1 MAGYNI
7 VLDTKFKPFSYQEM
21 LAPVAAA
28 TQAHQAVEE
37 EYGNLATKA
46 SVWENMANEQ
56 SDPYTYKM
64 YKTYADDLEAQAE
77 QLARDGLTSASRSGM
92 LNMRARYSKEI
103 TPIENAYKR
112 REELAAEQR
121 KAITANPT
129 LRYQRMAD
137 QMSLDDYI
145 RNPSL
150 DYGKSYSGALLT
162 QQVSQA
168 AASFQRALTDKSQ
181 LKSLNL
187 PYQYERMLQYGAT
200 PAQVMAAMGD
210 KAQQGDTES
219 IKFLRG
225 ITDQVLQS
233 SGVADWADP
242 TTMREFRA
250 FANQGLYSVIG
261 QAKLDNFTDQAGL
274 TKFKADLDEEKA
286 IRAEG
291 RRVKLE
297 EDAQLKAKPAEDD
310 QLKAIQLSGTS
321 YLSASG
327 DFEKYGRVLSEL
339 KVGNNGV
346 KASIFGKN
354 GTVNPVTVYDQA
366 QREMDNAEKKVRDS
380 YASKLKRAE
389 LNVGRYSY
397 DDGSFYEK
405 ANRVRSEMNSEIVSA
420 RNNAYSKTLQ
430 DYGVTRTI
438 TKDQYDV
445 LNDIG
450 YKGDTII
457 EYSQL
462 ENYLNAL
469 AQQRTYYSTNMS
481 GYDIPDKKIRAQMGN
496 WETNGSFATRVY
508 KLNANGTQG
517 KKVSY
522 KDLDLYNDSNDD
534 GRKVTGIYYSA
545 FTPDKIIVQ
554 IGEGGDRYLVD
565 PNALGSEVANMIKQ
579 TANYIKSN
587 PGEDLTIASIS
598 TTNALSRMLNSYNP
612 TAPKS
617 SKEAAE

>member
-46 SVWENMANEQ
+46 SVWEHMANEQ

-77 QLARDGLTSASRSGM
+77 QLARDGLTSASRSRM

-112 REELAAEQR
+112 REELATEQR
-121 KAITANPT
+121 KAIAANPT
-129 LRYQRMAD
+129 LRYQRMAG

-150 DYGKSYSGALLT
+150 DYGESYSGALLT

-168 AASFQRALTDKSQ
+168 AANFQRALTDKSQ
-181 LKSLNL
+181 LKSLGL
-187 PYQYERMLQYGAT
+187 PYQYEKMLQYGAT

-250 FANQGLYSVIG
+250 FANQGLYSAIG
-261 QAKLDNFTDQAGL
+261 QAKLDNFADQAGL

-286 IRAEG
+286 IRAERG
-291 RRVKLE
+291 
-297 EDAQLKAKPAEDD
+297 KARPAEDD

-327 DFEKYGRVLSEL
+327 NFEKYGRILSEL

-346 KASIFGKN
+346 KASVFGKN
-354 GTVNPVTVYDQA
+354 GTVNPLTVYDQA
-366 QREMDNAEKKVRDS
+366 QREMNNAEKKIRDS
-380 YASKLKRAE
+380 YASRLKQAE
-389 LNVGRYSY
+389 LNAGRYDY
-397 DDGSFYEK
+397 RDYSFNEE
-405 ANRVRSEMNSEIVSA
+405 ANKVRSEMDSEIVSA

-450 YKGDTII
+450 YKGGAII

-462 ENYLNAL
+462 ENSLNAL

-508 KLNANGTQG
+508 KLSADGTQG
-517 KKVSY
+517 EKVSY

-565 PNALGSEVANMIKQ
+565 PNALGSEVANMIRQ

-598 TTNALSRMLNSYNP
+598 TTNALSKMLNSYNP

-617 SKEAAE
+617 SKEAAK

>member
-46 SVWENMANEQ
+46 SVWEHMANEQ

-77 QLARDGLTSASRSGM
+77 QLARDGLTSASRSRM

-112 REELAAEQR
+112 REELATEQR
-121 KAITANPT
+121 KAIAANPT
-129 LRYQRMAD
+129 LRYQRMAG

-150 DYGKSYSGALLT
+150 DYGESYSGALLT

-168 AASFQRALTDKSQ
+168 AANFQRALTDKSQ
-181 LKSLNL
+181 LKSLGL
-187 PYQYERMLQYGAT
+187 PYQYEKMLQYGAT

-250 FANQGLYSVIG
+250 FANQGLYSAIG
-261 QAKLDNFTDQAGL
+261 QAKLDNFADQAGL

-286 IRAEG
+286 IRAERG
-291 RRVKLE
+291 
-297 EDAQLKAKPAEDD
+297 KARPVEDD

-327 DFEKYGRVLSEL
+327 NFEKYGRILSEL

-346 KASIFGKN
+346 KASVFGKN
-354 GTVNPVTVYDQA
+354 GTVNPLTVYDQA
-366 QREMDNAEKKVRDS
+366 QREMNNAEKKIRDS
-380 YASKLKRAE
+380 YASRLKQAE
-389 LNVGRYSY
+389 LNAGRYDY
-397 DDGSFYEK
+397 RDYSFNEE
-405 ANRVRSEMNSEIVSA
+405 ANKVRSEMDSEIVSA

-450 YKGDTII
+450 YKGGAII

-462 ENYLNAL
+462 ENSLNAL

-508 KLNANGTQG
+508 KLSADGTQG
-517 KKVSY
+517 EKVSY

-565 PNALGSEVANMIKQ
+565 PNALGSEVANMIRQ

-598 TTNALSRMLNSYNP
+598 TTNALSKMLNSYNP

>member
-46 SVWENMANEQ
+46 SVWEHMANEQ

-77 QLARDGLTSASRSGM
+77 QLARDGLTSASRSRM

-112 REELAAEQR
+112 REELATEQR
-121 KAITANPT
+121 KAIAANPT
-129 LRYQRMAD
+129 LRYQRMAG

-150 DYGKSYSGALLT
+150 DYGESYSGALLT

-168 AASFQRALTDKSQ
+168 AANFQRALTDKSQ
-181 LKSLNL
+181 LKSLGL
-187 PYQYERMLQYGAT
+187 PYQYEKMLQYGAT

-250 FANQGLYSVIG
+250 FANQGLYSAIG
-261 QAKLDNFTDQAGL
+261 QAKLDNFADQAGL

-286 IRAEG
+286 IRAE
-291 RRVKLE
+291 RR
-297 EDAQLKAKPAEDD
+297 KARLAEDD
-310 QLKAIQLSGTS
+310 RLKAIQLSGTS

-327 DFEKYGRVLSEL
+327 NFEKYGRILSEL
-339 KVGNNGV
+339 KVGNNGA
-346 KASIFGKN
+346 KASVFGKN
-354 GTVNPVTVYDQA
+354 GTVNPLTVYDQA
-366 QREMDNAEKKVRDS
+366 QREMNNAEKKIRDS
-380 YASKLKRAE
+380 YASRLKQAE
-389 LNVGRYSY
+389 LNAGRYDY
-397 DDGSFYEK
+397 RDYSFNEE
-405 ANRVRSEMNSEIVSA
+405 ANKVRSEMDSEIVSA

-450 YKGDTII
+450 YKGGTII

-462 ENYLNAL
+462 ENSLNAL

-508 KLNANGTQG
+508 KLSADGTQG
-517 KKVSY
+517 EKVSY

-565 PNALGSEVANMIKQ
+565 PNALGSEVANMIRQ

-598 TTNALSRMLNSYNP
+598 TTNALSKMLNSYNP

>member
-46 SVWENMANEQ
+46 SVWEHMANEQ

-77 QLARDGLTSASRSGM
+77 QLARDGLTSASRSRM

-112 REELAAEQR
+112 REELATEQR
-121 KAITANPT
+121 KAIAANPT
-129 LRYQRMAD
+129 LRYQRMAG

-150 DYGKSYSGALLT
+150 DYGESYSGALLT

-168 AASFQRALTDKSQ
+168 AANFQRALTDKSQ
-181 LKSLNL
+181 LKSLGL
-187 PYQYERMLQYGAT
+187 PYQYEKMLQYGAT

-250 FANQGLYSVIG
+250 FANQGLYSAIG
-261 QAKLDNFTDQAGL
+261 QAKLDNFADQAGL

-286 IRAEG
+286 IRAE
-291 RRVKLE
+291 RR
-297 EDAQLKAKPAEDD
+297 KARLAEDD
-310 QLKAIQLSGTS
+310 QLKATQLSGTS

-327 DFEKYGRVLSEL
+327 NFEKYGRILSEL

-346 KASIFGKN
+346 KASVFGKN
-354 GTVNPVTVYDQA
+354 GTVNPLTVYDQA
-366 QREMDNAEKKVRDS
+366 QREMNNAEKKIRDS
-380 YASKLKRAE
+380 YASRLKQAE
-389 LNVGRYSY
+389 LNAGRYDY
-397 DDGSFYEK
+397 RDYSFNEE
-405 ANRVRSEMNSEIVSA
+405 ANKVRSEMDSEIVSA

-450 YKGDTII
+450 YKGGAII

-462 ENYLNAL
+462 ENSLNAL

-508 KLNANGTQG
+508 KLSADGTQG
-517 KKVSY
+517 EKVSY

-565 PNALGSEVANMIKQ
+565 PNALGSEVANMIRQ

-598 TTNALSRMLNSYNP
+598 TTNALSKMLNSYNP